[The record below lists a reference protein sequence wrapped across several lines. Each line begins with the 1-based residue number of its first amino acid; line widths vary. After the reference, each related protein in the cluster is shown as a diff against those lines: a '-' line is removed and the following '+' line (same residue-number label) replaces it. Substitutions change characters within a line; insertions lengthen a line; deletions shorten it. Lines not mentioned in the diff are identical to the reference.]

1 MSGLEKAD
9 TMETKDEPGGMMQR
23 VKPLRVVFMGSP
35 DFAIPVLEAVL
46 GLGPEWAVV
55 AAYTSPDRQSG
66 RGRQAHRPPVMRF
79 ASDRGIPTLSPSR
92 LSAEGE
98 VERFGA
104 LSADLVVLAAYG
116 LLLPVA
122 FLAGPRFGAVNVH
135 PSLLPRHRGA
145 APVVATILAGDETTG
160 ASVIVMDEGL
170 DTGPLL
176 GRREVQL
183 DGTERTP
190 QLTARLF
197 AMGADLLADV
207 LPEYVSG
214 ALAPMPQP
222 TEGATVVK
230 RLSKA
235 DGQLDWTKPAAVLE
249 RQVRAFDPWPG
260 SATSWG
266 GKRLEV
272 LDAAVGEGRR
282 TVPGAVV
289 AIDGSVGVGT
299 AEGVLVLRRVKLEGR
314 RATAAADFVRGHRE
328 FLGATLPS

>member
-1 MSGLEKAD
+1 
-9 TMETKDEPGGMMQR
+9 MMRR
-23 VKPLRVVFMGSP
+23 VDPFRVVFMGSP

-46 GLGPEWAVV
+46 GLGQEWVVV
-55 AAYTSPDRQSG
+55 AAYTSPNRESG
-66 RGRQAHRPPVMRF
+66 RGRQPHRSPVKAF
-79 ASDRGIPTLSPSR
+79 ASERGIPTLSPSR

-98 VERFGA
+98 VERFEA

-116 LLLPVA
+116 LLLPVP
-122 FLAGPRFGAVNVH
+122 FLTGPRFGAVNVH

-145 APVVATILAGDETTG
+145 APVAGTILAGDETTG
-160 ASVIVMDEGL
+160 VSVIVMDEGL
-170 DTGPLL
+170 DTGPVL
-176 GRREVQL
+176 GRREVRL

-207 LPEYVSG
+207 LPAYVSG

-235 DGQLDWTKPAAVLE
+235 DGLLDWTKPAAVLE

-260 SATSWG
+260 SATTWD

-272 LDAAVGEGRR
+272 LDAAVGEAGSTAPG
-282 TVPGAVV
+282 TVD
-289 AIDGSVGVGT
+289 IDGGVGVST
-299 AEGVLVLRRVKLEGR
+299 TDGVLVLRRVKLEGR
-314 RATAAADFVRGHRE
+314 RATAAADFVRGHRA
-328 FLGATLPS
+328 FLGVTLPS